1 MIIFKLISVEIKKK
15 KNLGLGCPN
24 FILGVKTK
32 KIEKLNTIFVFWPD
46 Q

>member
-1 MIIFKLISVEIKKK
+1 MITFKLISVEIKK